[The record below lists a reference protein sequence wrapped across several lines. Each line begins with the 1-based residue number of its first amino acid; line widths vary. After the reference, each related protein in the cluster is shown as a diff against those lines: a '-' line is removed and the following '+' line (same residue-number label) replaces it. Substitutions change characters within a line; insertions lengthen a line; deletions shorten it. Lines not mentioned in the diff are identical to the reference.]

1 MTVFNC
7 DEVFNKVYD
16 YLHGELAE
24 EDRSGIEKHLP
35 ECSDCAK
42 EYALESTITAKIRSS
57 SWNQIST
64 EILVER
70 AFMQAEKEE

>member
-7 DEVFNKVYD
+7 DEVLNKVYD
-16 YLHGELAE
+16 YLHGELAD

-42 EYALESTITAKIRSS
+42 EYALESTITKKIRS
-57 SWNQIST
+57 
-64 EILVER
+64 
-70 AFMQAEKEE
+70 